1 MSNGESIE
9 PNQNLDMPEQYPY
22 NVVKPVLEAWTLHD
36 AEIYTIIYDIII
48 NTPETLK
55 DYRILDVFIQNL
67 GDTHMTPYLLF
78 RVLKCMCM
86 GKPIEFINEYDED
99 ALEHYSP
106 HLYHLPKINQ
116 SYLIERLK
124 DQFDPKGN
132 QQMASRLKLVATI
145 AREAENDWYLTVL
158 KTAKG
163 GVRKE
168 CISALQYSEDN
179 LPILLELAKTE
190 KKKAKD
196 IVHQVLASMNFS
208 NKTEFWREALKENP
222 QYSIYLKEERLDSI
236 SDLLAD
242 VFRPTL
248 EQQLNDREVKK
259 GKNYLSC
266 TANKTSDK
274 MLGLYQWIL
283 EQAVPIRKK
292 RWSWLTKIC
301 SAIIETLVSD
311 CPEKMV
317 VFLNTLPENHKKI
330 LEKACFCVDL
340 LTCSADEVYEKWHNS
355 IMIEGYITG
364 FENIEL
370 KEGHYYYIARCSCEY
385 DYQTKKRELKE
396 PLDERWFD
404 DMMANHDHYR
414 LSRLIPRQSQAL
426 CQKVGA
432 YFQQELIHLKDAK
445 YIESRDIEDYI
456 FMMHYFY
463 YDHYEDIMLDL
474 CKKDPSISEWTL
486 ESIFLKFRKYVDA
499 EFANREAKKVYDLY
513 KRKTSYANV
522 LKMFVDKGFVEEEV

>member
-208 NKTEFWREALKENP
+208 NKTEFWREALKENG
-222 QYSIYLKEERLDSI
+222 SMK
-236 SDLLAD
+236 
-242 VFRPTL
+242 VFHTMLRS
-248 EQQLNDREVKK
+248 VI
-259 GKNYLSC
+259 LS
-266 TANKTSDK
+266 
-274 MLGLYQWIL
+274 
-283 EQAVPIRKK
+283 
-292 RWSWLTKIC
+292 
-301 SAIIETLVSD
+301 
-311 CPEKMV
+311 
-317 VFLNTLPENHKKI
+317 F
-330 LEKACFCVDL
+330 
-340 LTCSADEVYEKWHNS
+340 
-355 IMIEGYITG
+355 
-364 FENIEL
+364 
-370 KEGHYYYIARCSCEY
+370 
-385 DYQTKKRELKE
+385 
-396 PLDERWFD
+396 
-404 DMMANHDHYR
+404 
-414 LSRLIPRQSQAL
+414 
-426 CQKVGA
+426 
-432 YFQQELIHLKDAK
+432 
-445 YIESRDIEDYI
+445 RDIIVITCQEP
-456 FMMHYFY
+456 MS
-463 YDHYEDIMLDL
+463 L
-474 CKKDPSISEWTL
+474 
-486 ESIFLKFRKYVDA
+486 
-499 EFANREAKKVYDLY
+499 
-513 KRKTSYANV
+513 
-522 LKMFVDKGFVEEEV
+522 